1 MTNLLTNELDQSD
14 SQSTHN
20 DNDNDN
26 KRQTTDDEKYQS
38 VSSTR
43 STPSQDELSNA
54 PTINNNDKTKE
65 DDTRLIDAVHEIEND
80 LNNLATIIQEAATD
94 KNSSGKDDEEG
105 KEEKLTSQKKATL
118 DEEDDTSKQA
128 TQDYDLHENEQEV

>member
-1 MTNLLTNELDQSD
+1 MTNLLTNELDQPD
-14 SQSTHN
+14 SPSIHE

-38 VSSTR
+38 VSSAR

-54 PTINNNDKTKE
+54 PTIDNNDKTKE
-65 DDTRLIDAVHEIEND
+65 EIQLLDAVQEIEND
-80 LNNLATIIQEAATD
+80 LNNLATIIQEAAND
-94 KNSSGKDDEEG
+94 KNPSGEED
-105 KEEKLTSQKKATL
+105 KFTSQKKGTF